1 MLLDSFSGSSEYNH
15 FSHLYFST
23 ISSVTTIAFQLPK
36 IALEIFLVVITD
48 GMDSD
53 YLRLFLFFS
62 LNNLSRMYVFFI
74 LVF

>member
-15 FSHLYFST
+15 FTHLYFST

-36 IALEIFLVVITD
+36 IALDNFLVVITE

-53 YLRLFLFFS
+53 YGRIFLFFP
-62 LNNLSRMYVFFI
+62 LYNLSRVYVFFV

>member
-15 FSHLYFST
+15 LTHLYFST
-23 ISSVTTIAFQLPK
+23 ISSVTTNAFQLPK
-36 IALEIFLVVITD
+36 IALDNFLVVITE

-53 YLRLFLFFS
+53 YGRIFLFFP
-62 LNNLSRMYVFFI
+62 LYNLSRVYVFFI